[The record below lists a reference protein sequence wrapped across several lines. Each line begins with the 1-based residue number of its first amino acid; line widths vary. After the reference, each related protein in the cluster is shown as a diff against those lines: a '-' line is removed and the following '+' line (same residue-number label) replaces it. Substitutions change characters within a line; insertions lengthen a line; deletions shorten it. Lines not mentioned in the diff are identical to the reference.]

1 MFESITKNH
10 TILVVLLILGI
21 TMGIVSI
28 ILGLTMTVTATM
40 MSSFVLCFLAIIFIA
55 FSGYNL
61 MYHEKAQENFTLL
74 KAHLQGGISSE
85 SPNNNVNTDGYFFYK
100 N

>member
-1 MFESITKNH
+1 MLEFITKNH
-10 TILVVLLILGI
+10 TMLVVVLILGI

-40 MSSFVLCFLAIIFIA
+40 ISSFILCFLAILFIA

-61 MYHEKAQENFTLL
+61 MYNDKAQEHFSLL
-74 KAHLQGGISSE
+74 KAHMQGGISSE
-85 SPNNNVNTDGYFFYK
+85 SSHSNVNTDGYFFYK